1 MIRSLSIE
9 LKIIIGIILFTILIV
24 SAERYQLSDNIVNQF
39 IKSKKSKN
47 NLLIDTISPIIAL
60 NISLGLEDANEEY
73 LNQIVKQ
80 NDDLEFL
87 ELKNVNKDI
96 IYTYIKESTKHLK
109 KEEGDTNFC
118 SKNIID
124 PISGENFGFIDL
136 YFSDKELIEVHQKNT
151 DTTIS
156 IFLITFILL
165 FLFIFLIKRELKDLK
180 VLSRDVLAYD
190 PKLNNLSLRESK
202 RSDEI
207 GVIHNAIMS
216 MVERIDLHSKDLDA
230 INHSLEDKVKERT
243 KELEAVNEKL
253 KALSI
258 TDALT
263 QLYNRRYFEQ
273 HLKDTWDMAQR
284 KNVDMSII
292 MCDIDYFKHVNDTY
306 GHAAGDIVLKIVA
319 NVMKTSIKRS
329 TDFVARYGGE
339 EFIIVLYDTNTNGAH
354 ELCTTIQKGIKSL
367 GNFEAHG
374 IKIRPI
380 TMSFGVSSIIP
391 DTGNIPSNLVKSA
404 DFALYQAKQ
413 SGRDRIIID
422 D

>member
-136 YFSDKELIEVHQKNT
+136 YFSDKELIEVHQKKYRYNYFN
-151 DTTIS
+151 
-156 IFLITFILL
+156 IFDNFYFIV
-165 FLFIFLIKRELKDLK
+165 FI
-180 VLSRDVLAYD
+180 
-190 PKLNNLSLRESK
+190 
-202 RSDEI
+202 
-207 GVIHNAIMS
+207 
-216 MVERIDLHSKDLDA
+216 
-230 INHSLEDKVKERT
+230 
-243 KELEAVNEKL
+243 
-253 KALSI
+253 
-258 TDALT
+258 
-263 QLYNRRYFEQ
+263 YFS
-273 HLKDTWDMAQR
+273 H
-284 KNVDMSII
+284 
-292 MCDIDYFKHVNDTY
+292 
-306 GHAAGDIVLKIVA
+306 
-319 NVMKTSIKRS
+319 
-329 TDFVARYGGE
+329 
-339 EFIIVLYDTNTNGAH
+339 
-354 ELCTTIQKGIKSL
+354 
-367 GNFEAHG
+367 
-374 IKIRPI
+374 
-380 TMSFGVSSIIP
+380 
-391 DTGNIPSNLVKSA
+391 
-404 DFALYQAKQ
+404 
-413 SGRDRIIID
+413 
-422 D
+422 